1 MRQKHLVAA
10 DLSDLIAA
18 RPLLATIWL
27 NMSQKENPKS
37 FVAIISNLPS
47 LGNTI
52 AKLPGGNSSLGKI
65 STSCQRNW
73 IHVRLSGVV

>member
-47 LGNTI
+47 LG
-52 AKLPGGNSSLGKI
+52 
-65 STSCQRNW
+65 
-73 IHVRLSGVV
+73 